1 MDRFSQISRQS
12 RHARNQYGAFG
23 QSVDGWIYWF
33 ILYESTWL
41 KSTFTIYLT
50 EFWKLNWN
58 NLHHSRNRRTIQTSV
73 MSHIVV
79 YCATNWNVN
88 RSTGTWK
95 TFIRRNSFRRK
106 TFKHTAG
113 AYSYTLRTKYRMEDH
128 FNCDSFSF
136 SFSCRFSAVNAD
148 LCLDDLQQDNESPF
162 NLGIYTCHHPD
173 VTRSQFFSLTNSGVL
188 RNELSC
194 ASIQQRFVY
203 NR

>member
-1 MDRFSQISRQS
+1 
-12 RHARNQYGAFG
+12 
-23 QSVDGWIYWF
+23 
-33 ILYESTWL
+33 
-41 KSTFTIYLT
+41 
-50 EFWKLNWN
+50 
-58 NLHHSRNRRTIQTSV
+58 

-95 TFIRRNSFRRK
+95 TFTHRNSFQRK
-106 TFKHTAG
+106 TFKHMAG
-113 AYSYTLRTKYRMEDH
+113 VYTSENKYRMEHH
-128 FNCDSFSF
+128 FNCDSPSF

-188 RNELSC
+188 RNEISC
-194 ASIQQRFVY
+194 ASIQQRFICNKLMFRKKYLMLVCV
-203 NR
+203 NFQWFTKK